1 MGPTRIDELQT
12 IDSRVLRRLIKL
24 TMKNPNTNKIATVV
38 TYNDASAEM
47 NRSLVIIKIKAVF
60 IFEQIKSMEKDML
73 GLVLI

>member
-1 MGPTRIDELQT
+1 MVANPVMGPTRIDELQT

-47 NRSLVIIKIKAVF
+47 
-60 IFEQIKSMEKDML
+60 KSILSDNKDKSGVYL
-73 GLVLI
+73 